1 MGREAMFAAVR
12 DRYYSLRQVFAA
24 PATRRR
30 MRRLS
35 GLFVFEFVVVLLGVL
50 AAQMLQENF
59 ADARARRDAK
69 ATVERARQE
78 AAGFRSTSEYWLAAG
93 PCLEAKMDEVMRAAA
108 EGVDRSELHGPRPRI
123 PLSAL
128 TPWSESTMNAARQTY
143 GDEAVAVYFALHTM
157 ATKMADDSHELAG
170 DRALLGLADPR
181 FGPVSREDRM
191 NTRIAAGRIKGRL
204 ASLGVTAR
212 YGVLSAERLAI
223 PADPERKRLL
233 TLPAGCSGGRR

>member
-1 MGREAMFAAVR
+1 MFAAVR
-12 DRYYSLRQVFAA
+12 NRYRSFRGLFTA
-24 PATRRR
+24 PPSRRR
-30 MRRLS
+30 IRRLS

-78 AAGFRSTSEYWLAAG
+78 AAGFRSTSEYWLAAV
-93 PCLEAKMDEVMRAAA
+93 PCLERKMDELMRAAA
-108 EGVDRSELHGPRPRI
+108 EGVDGAELHGPRPRM

-128 TPWSESTMNAARQTY
+128 TPWSEATMNAARQTY

-157 ATKMADDSHELAG
+157 AIKMADDSHELAG
-170 DRALLGLADPR
+170 DWALLSLADPR
-181 FGPVSREDRM
+181 FGPVSREDRI
-191 NTRIAAGRIKGRL
+191 NTRLAAARIKGRL
-204 ASLGVTAR
+204 ASIGVTAR
-212 YGVLSAERLAI
+212 YGVLSTERLAI

-233 TLPAGCSGGRR
+233 TLPADCSGGPR